1 MQFDLPKEKSSIIK
15 VIGVGGGGSNAVN
28 HMYKQGIKDVDF
40 IVCNTDR
47 QVLDAS
53 PVPMKIQLG
62 ATLTEGLGAGSL
74 PEMGRK
80 AALENEEEIRKSL
93 AKTKML
99 FITAG
104 MGGGTGTGAAPVIAK
119 IAKEMGIL
127 TVSICTL
134 PFSWEGKLRRKQ
146 AEDGLAELKKYS
158 DSVLVILNDKLR
170 EIYHNLKVTEA
181 FAHADNVLTSAAK
194 CIAELINVALR
205 INVDF
210 NDVRRVMETSGVAIM
225 GSAIATGEGRALK
238 AVTQA
243 LNSPLLNDND
253 IRGARYVLVSITC
266 GAGKDELTMDE
277 LAEITDYIQEA
288 AGQTAEM
295 IKGYGTDET
304 LGEKVSVTIIA
315 SGFDRRAAD
324 LGFETPQ
331 QPEMKMVH
339 LDEKP
344 VVSSQLSVAET
355 TNNGQLT
362 TDKKVEVSKMTE
374 PMLKSEVME
383 DKKEVL
389 SKESGVGSN
398 TNSPNSELRT
408 PNSEEICIELKKAEE
423 KPVAIK
429 HIEVKFEPV
438 VKKEEPKEENTE
450 YRIQNTES
458 KKEEVLVTEV
468 ISPIAETPPVVVEKE
483 VVEVLDKGNELN
495 TTTEINPSIAPH
507 LSSPPITTEQIGVA
521 EETEDEILPPPFL
534 VIKEGEQKSF
544 EFDLTEEPKEENTE
558 YRIQNI
564 ESKKEEAP
572 VASSSSSEQQRTTN
586 NGQRTTSVNMDVKRT
601 FIPSSGM
608 PAERTGISANGNTG
622 ESKVTK
628 IAEVTLHSQPPI
640 SDSEAKAKAQEK
652 IQKLRELSFKV
663 KTPGGLAEL
672 ENEPAY
678 RRKNVI
684 LSDTPHSSESEI
696 SRLTLGTENPSNG
709 ATNKTPSLRPDNS
722 FLHDKPD

>member
-53 PVPMKIQLG
+53 PVPLKIQLG
-62 ATLTEGLGAGSL
+62 ATLTEGLGAGAL

-80 AALENEEEIRKSL
+80 AALENEEELRKVL
-93 AKTKML
+93 TKTKML

-134 PFSWEGKLRRKQ
+134 PFAWEGKLRRKQ
-146 AEDGLAELKKYS
+146 AEDGLTELKKYS

-170 EIYHNLKVTEA
+170 EIYHNLKVSEA
-181 FAHADNVLTSAAK
+181 FAHADNVLSSAAK

-225 GSAIATGEGRALK
+225 GSAMASGEGRSLK

-266 GAGKDELTMDE
+266 GIGKDELSMDE
-277 LAEITDYIQEA
+277 LGEITEYIQEA

-304 LGEKVSVTIIA
+304 LGDKVSVTVIA
-315 SGFDRRAAD
+315 SGFDRKSAE
-324 LGFETPQ
+324 LGFEAA
-331 QPEMKMVH
+331 QPSQLKMVH
-339 LDEKP
+339 LEENTSPGPKMGNTNAPPQGFGVNGGQVEESVPYLKGDDQ
-344 VVSSQLSVAET
+344 VNSSLQNVELTPSVAEV
-355 TNNGQLT
+355 
-362 TDKKVEVSKMTE
+362 KKQ
-374 PMLKSEVME
+374 
-383 DKKEVL
+383 
-389 SKESGVGSN
+389 
-398 TNSPNSELRT
+398 
-408 PNSEEICIELKKAEE
+408 EILIELKKIEE
-423 KPVAIK
+423 KPVEK
-429 HIEVKFEPV
+429 KTIEVKLDPIVVEKAEEPV
-438 VKKEEPKEENTE
+438 VEIKIEPVAEVVEETQTPVIAEVQAEVKAERIEGTVPEPFLIVKETEEVSFTFDMTEQTSVPMAQTPEIPSPKKEEDT
-450 YRIQNTES
+450 I
-458 KKEEVLVTEV
+458 V
-468 ISPIAETPPVVVEKE
+468 IEAKVEAKIEAAAKPV
-483 VVEVLDKGNELN
+483 
-495 TTTEINPSIAPH
+495 
-507 LSSPPITTEQIGVA
+507 
-521 EETEDEILPPPFL
+521 
-534 VIKEGEQKSF
+534 
-544 EFDLTEEPKEENTE
+544 
-558 YRIQNI
+558 
-564 ESKKEEAP
+564 
-572 VASSSSSEQQRTTN
+572 
-586 NGQRTTSVNMDVKRT
+586 VNMDVKRGIT
-601 FIPSSGM
+601 SIMSNE
-608 PAERTGISANGNTG
+608 PAA

-628 IAEVTLHSQPPI
+628 IAEVTLSSQPPI
-640 SDSEAKAKAQEK
+640 SDGEARARAQEK

-678 RRKNVI
+678 KRKNYT
-684 LSDTPHSSESEI
+684 LNDTPHSSDSEI
-696 SRLTLGTENPSNG
+696 SRLTLGTENPTNG
-709 ATNKTPSLRPDNS
+709 AGNKTPSLRPDNS

>member
-1 MQFDLPKEKSSIIK
+1 MEFELPKEKSSIIK

-53 PVPMKIQLG
+53 PVPLKIQLG
-62 ATLTEGLGAGSL
+62 AALTEGLGAGAL

-80 AALENEEEIRKSL
+80 AALENEEELKKVL
-93 AKTKML
+93 GKTKML

-134 PFSWEGKLRRKQ
+134 PFAWEGKLRRKQ
-146 AEDGLAELKKYS
+146 AEDGLTELKKYS

-170 EIYHNLKVTEA
+170 EIYHNLKVSEA
-181 FAHADNVLTSAAK
+181 FAHADNVLSSAAK

-225 GSAIATGEGRALK
+225 GSAMASGEGRSLK

-266 GAGKDELTMDE
+266 GVGKDELSMDE
-277 LAEITDYIQEA
+277 LGEITEYIQEA

-304 LGEKVSVTIIA
+304 LGDKVSVTVIA
-315 SGFDRRAAD
+315 SGFDRKAAD
-324 LGFETPQ
+324 MGFETTR
-331 QPEMKMVH
+331 QPEVKMVH
-339 LDEKP
+339 LEEVKP
-344 VVSSQLSVAET
+344 VMEHIAPKAES
-355 TNNGQLT
+355 
-362 TDKKVEVSKMTE
+362 KVEVSKMTE
-374 PMLKSEVME
+374 PMLKTDVVADLPKNEVKAE
-383 DKKEVL
+383 VTSVAEVKKQ
-389 SKESGVGSN
+389 
-398 TNSPNSELRT
+398 
-408 PNSEEICIELKKAEE
+408 EILMELKTIEE
-423 KPVAIK
+423 KPVERKIIDIK
-429 HIEVKFEPV
+429 LDPIVLER
-438 VKKEEPKEENTE
+438 KEEPVAAVEAEPIASVEIPPVAETPVVEE
-450 YRIQNTES
+450 IQAMVV
-458 KKEEVLVTEV
+458 EEIIAPIVAETVVPVVEEAPAPL
-468 ISPIAETPPVVVEKE
+468 IAETPAPVVEEITAPVVAEVQPPVVDEKE
-483 VVEVLDKGNELN
+483 E
-495 TTTEINPSIAPH
+495 
-507 LSSPPITTEQIGVA
+507 
-521 EETEDEILPPPFL
+521 EILPEPFL
-534 VIKEGEQKSF
+534 IAKE
-544 EFDLTEEPKEENTE
+544 TEEVSFTFDMTE
-558 YRIQNI
+558 QTQQPVAQVS
-564 ESKKEEAP
+564 ETPVSKAEEAP
-572 VASSSSSEQQRTTN
+572 IKVEAKVEEKIETVAKP
-586 NGQRTTSVNMDVKRT
+586 SVNMDVKRNLAA
-601 FIPSSGM
+601 SMSNSE
-608 PAERTGISANGNTG
+608 PAA

-628 IAEVTLHSQPPI
+628 IAEVTLSSQPPI
-640 SDSEAKAKAQEK
+640 SDEDAKRRAQEK

-678 RRKNVI
+678 KRKNYT

-696 SRLTLGTENPSNG
+696 SRLTLGTENPTNG
-709 ATNKTPSLRPDNS
+709 AGNKTPSLRPDNS

>member
-1 MQFDLPKEKSSIIK
+1 MEFELPKEKSSIIK

-53 PVPMKIQLG
+53 PVPIKIQLG
-62 ATLTEGLGAGSL
+62 AALTEGLGAGAL
-74 PEMGRK
+74 PEMGKK
-80 AALENEEEIRKSL
+80 AALENEEELRKVL
-93 AKTKML
+93 TKTKML

-134 PFSWEGKLRRKQ
+134 PFAWEGKLRRKQ
-146 AEDGLAELKKYS
+146 AEDGLTELKKYS

-170 EIYHNLKVTEA
+170 EIYHNLKVSEA
-181 FAHADNVLTSAAK
+181 FAHADNVLSSAAK

-225 GSAIATGEGRALK
+225 GSAMASGEGRSLK

-266 GAGKDELTMDE
+266 GTGKDELSMDE
-277 LAEITDYIQEA
+277 LGEITEYIQEA

-304 LGEKVSVTIIA
+304 LGDKVSVTVIA
-315 SGFDRRAAD
+315 SGFDRKAAPE
-324 LGFETPQ
+324 LGFENA
-331 QPEMKMVH
+331 QPEVKMVH
-339 LDEKP
+339 LEDVAPALKGEKDKTP
-344 VVSSQLSVAET
+344 LQGSGVSG
-355 TNNGQLT
+355 GQ
-362 TDKKVEVSKMTE
+362 VEISKMTE
-374 PMLKSEVME
+374 PMLKSEVIA
-383 DKKEVL
+383 DK
-389 SKESGVGSN
+389 
-398 TNSPNSELRT
+398 TELKSFPTLT
-408 PNSEEICIELKKAEE
+408 PTTAELIREEILVELKKIEE
-423 KPVAIK
+423 KPIEKRV
-429 HIEVKFEPV
+429 IEVKLDPIVLE
-438 VKKEEPKEENTE
+438 KKEEPVVEVAPIVDVTPVVEETSIVEEIQAVVVEEITAPIVMEAVVVPDIPADSGTPRTTSPPSGETE
-450 YRIQNTES
+450 GAETLPEPFLIVQE
-458 KKEEVLVTEV
+458 KEEVSFTFDMTEQT
-468 ISPIAETPPVVVEKE
+468 AQPVVQ
-483 VVEVLDKGNELN
+483 
-495 TTTEINPSIAPH
+495 TEAPA
-507 LSSPPITTEQIGVA
+507 P
-521 EETEDEILPPPFL
+521 
-534 VIKEGEQKSF
+534 
-544 EFDLTEEPKEENTE
+544 
-558 YRIQNI
+558 
-564 ESKKEEAP
+564 KKEEAP
-572 VASSSSSEQQRTTN
+572 IVVEAKTEEKVEAIAKPVT
-586 NGQRTTSVNMDVKRT
+586 NMDVKRGLV
-601 FIPSSGM
+601 SSASSDPG
-608 PAERTGISANGNTG
+608 A

-628 IAEVTLHSQPPI
+628 IAEINLVSTPPI
-640 SDSEAKAKAQEK
+640 SDDEAKRKAQEK

-678 RRKNVI
+678 KRKNYT
-684 LSDTPHSSESEI
+684 LNDPPHSSESEI
-696 SRLTLGTENPSNG
+696 SRLTLGTENPTNG
-709 ATNKTPSLRPDNS
+709 AGNKTPSLRPDNS

>member
-1 MQFDLPKEKSSIIK
+1 TIMQFDLPKEKTSIIK

-28 HMYKQGIKDVDF
+28 HMFKQGIKDVDF

-53 PVPMKIQLG
+53 PVPLKIQLG
-62 ATLTEGLGAGSL
+62 AALTEGLGAGSL

-80 AALENEEEIRKSL
+80 AALENEEEIKKAL

-134 PFSWEGKLRRKQ
+134 PFSWEGKLRRRQ
-146 AEDGLAELKKYS
+146 AEEGLAELKKYS

-170 EIYHNLKVTEA
+170 EIYHNLKVSEA
-181 FAHADNVLTSAAK
+181 FAHADNVLSSAAK

-225 GSAIATGEGRALK
+225 GSAMATGEGRALK

-304 LGEKVSVTIIA
+304 LGDKVSVTIIA
-315 SGFDRRAAD
+315 SGFERRATD

-331 QPEMKMVH
+331 QEVKMVH
-339 LDEKP
+339 LEEEKP
-344 VVSSQLSVAET
+344 VVEKGEAKIET
-355 TNNGQLT
+355 
-362 TDKKVEVSKMTE
+362 KVEVSKMTE
-374 PMLKSEVME
+374 PMLKTDVLE
-383 DKKEVL
+383 DKKEPVVK
-389 SKESGVGSN
+389 KEIPS
-398 TNSPNSELRT
+398 LA
-408 PNSEEICIELKKAEE
+408 EIKKIIELKKAEQ
-423 KPVAIK
+423 KPVEKK
-429 HIEVKFEPV
+429 HIEVRLDPV
-438 VKKEEPKEENTE
+438 VVDKKEEP
-450 YRIQNTES
+450 R
-458 KKEEVLVTEV
+458 VEV
-468 ISPIAETPPVVVEKE
+468 IAEPIAEIKVEPIAEEEPPVVEALVI
-483 VVEVLDKGNELN
+483 
-495 TTTEINPSIAPH
+495 TEIPEIIEATIENK
-507 LSSPPITTEQIGVA
+507 V
-521 EETEDEILPPPFL
+521 EETEEEPLTEPFL
-534 VIKEGEQKSF
+534 LVKEQEQVSF
-544 EFDLTEEPKEENTE
+544 EFDMTELPKTIPVAE
-558 YRIQNI
+558 NI
-564 ESKKEEAP
+564 ETPVAKKEEASVMESKVEP
-572 VASSSSSEQQRTTN
+572 VAEAVKPT
-586 NGQRTTSVNMDVKRT
+586 VNMDVKR
-601 FIPSSGM
+601 GM
-608 PAERTGISANGNTG
+608 VTSMTNEPAA

-628 IAEVTLHSQPPI
+628 IAEVTLNSQPPI
-640 SDSEAKAKAQEK
+640 SDSEARAKAQEK

-678 RRKNVI
+678 KRKNVM

-696 SRLTLGTENPSNG
+696 SRLTLGTENPTNG

>member
-53 PVPMKIQLG
+53 PVPLKIQLG
-62 ATLTEGLGAGSL
+62 AALTEGLGAGSL

-80 AALENEEEIRKSL
+80 AALENEEEIKKAL

-119 IAKEMGIL
+119 IAQEMGIL

-134 PFSWEGKLRRKQ
+134 PFTWEGKLRRKQ

-225 GSAIATGEGRALK
+225 GSAMASGEGRALK
-238 AVTQA
+238 SVTQA

-266 GAGKDELTMDE
+266 GVGKDELTMDE
-277 LAEITDYIQEA
+277 LGEITEYIQEA

-304 LGEKVSVTIIA
+304 LGDKVSVTIIA
-315 SGFDRRAAD
+315 SGFVRKAPE

-331 QPEMKMVH
+331 QPEIKMVH
-339 LDEKP
+339 LEENKVEIKEEP
-344 VVSSQLSVAET
+344 
-355 TNNGQLT
+355 
-362 TDKKVEVSKMTE
+362 KVEVSKMTE
-374 PMLKSEVME
+374 PMLKTEVVA
-383 DKKEVL
+383 DKKE
-389 SKESGVGSN
+389 
-398 TNSPNSELRT
+398 T
-408 PNSEEICIELKKAEE
+408 PSVAEIKKQEILIELKKIEE
-423 KPVAIK
+423 KPVEVK
-429 HIEVKFEPV
+429 HIEVKLDPV
-438 VKKEEPKEENTE
+438 VA
-450 YRIQNTES
+450 
-458 KKEEVLVTEV
+458 EV
-468 ISPIAETPPVVVEKE
+468 IPPVVETPPVVVENK
-483 VVEVLDKGNELN
+483 V
-495 TTTEINPSIAPH
+495 
-507 LSSPPITTEQIGVA
+507 
-521 EETEDEILPPPFL
+521 EETEDEIFTPPFL
-534 VIKEGEQKSF
+534 VVKEEEQKSF
-544 EFDLTEEPKEENTE
+544 EFDLTEVPSTEVKVEEQPIAE
-558 YRIQNI
+558 IKVEEKI
-564 ESKKEEAP
+564 EISA
-572 VASSSSSEQQRTTN
+572 
-586 NGQRTTSVNMDVKRT
+586 VNMDVKRA
-601 FIPSSGM
+601 FIPSSS
-608 PAERTGISANGNTG
+608 ISANDNHSG

-628 IAEVTLHSQPPI
+628 IAEITLNSQPPV
-640 SDSEAKAKAQEK
+640 SDAEAKQRAQEK

-678 RRKNVI
+678 KRKNYT
-684 LSDTPHSSESEI
+684 LTDTPLSSESEI
-696 SRLTLGTENPSNG
+696 SRLTLATE
-709 ATNKTPSLRPDNS
+709 NKTPSLRPDNS

>member
-53 PVPMKIQLG
+53 PVPLKIQLG
-62 ATLTEGLGAGSL
+62 AALTEGLGAGSL

-80 AALENEEEIRKSL
+80 AALENEEEIKKAL

-119 IAKEMGIL
+119 IAQEMGIL

-134 PFSWEGKLRRKQ
+134 PFTWEGKLRRKQ

-225 GSAIATGEGRALK
+225 GSAVATGEGRALK

-266 GAGKDELTMDE
+266 GVGKDELTMDE

-304 LGEKVSVTIIA
+304 LGDKVSVTIIA
-315 SGFDRRAAD
+315 SGFVRKAAE

-339 LDEKP
+339 LEENKVEIKEEP
-344 VVSSQLSVAET
+344 
-355 TNNGQLT
+355 
-362 TDKKVEVSKMTE
+362 KVEVSKMTQ
-374 PMLKSEVME
+374 PMLKTEVVA
-383 DKKEVL
+383 DKKETQSL
-389 SKESGVGSN
+389 AEIKK
-398 TNSPNSELRT
+398 
-408 PNSEEICIELKKAEE
+408 EEILIELKKVEE
-423 KPVAIK
+423 KPVEIK
-429 HIEVKFEPV
+429 HIEVKFDPV
-438 VKKEEPKEENTE
+438 
-450 YRIQNTES
+450 IA
-458 KKEEVLVTEV
+458 EV
-468 ISPIAETPPVVVEKE
+468 IPPVIETPPPIAIGVVENK
-483 VVEVLDKGNELN
+483 V
-495 TTTEINPSIAPH
+495 
-507 LSSPPITTEQIGVA
+507 
-521 EETEDEILPPPFL
+521 EETEDEIFSPPFL
-534 VIKEGEQKSF
+534 IVKEEEQKSF
-544 EFDLTEEPKEENTE
+544 EFDLTEVPKIEGSITNVEEVKAEIKEE
-558 YRIQNI
+558 
-564 ESKKEEAP
+564 SKVEIPA
-572 VASSSSSEQQRTTN
+572 
-586 NGQRTTSVNMDVKRT
+586 VNMDVKRA
-601 FIPSSGM
+601 FISSSG
-608 PAERTGISANGNTG
+608 ISSNDNHSG

-628 IAEVTLHSQPPI
+628 IAEITLNSQPPV
-640 SDSEAKAKAQEK
+640 SDAEAKQRAQEK

-678 RRKNVI
+678 KRKNVM
-684 LSDTPHSSESEI
+684 LSDTPLSSESEI
-696 SRLTLGTENPSNG
+696 SRLTLGTE
-709 ATNKTPSLRPDNS
+709 NKTPSLRPDNS

>member
-28 HMYKQGIKDVDF
+28 HMFKQGIKDVDF

-53 PVPMKIQLG
+53 PVPLKIQLG
-62 ATLTEGLGAGSL
+62 AALTEGLGAGSL

-80 AALENEEEIRKSL
+80 AAIENMEELKKAL

-104 MGGGTGTGAAPVIAK
+104 MGGGTGTGAAPVIAQL
-119 IAKEMGIL
+119 AREMGIL

-146 AEDGLAELKKYS
+146 AEDGLAELKKHS

-170 EIYHNLKVTEA
+170 EIYHNLKVSEA
-181 FAHADNVLTSAAK
+181 SAHADNVLSSAAK

-225 GSAIATGEGRALK
+225 GSAMASGEGRSLK

-266 GAGKDELTMDE
+266 GTGKDELTMDE
-277 LAEITDYIQEA
+277 LGEITEYIQEA

-304 LGEKVSVTIIA
+304 LGDKVSVTIIA
-315 SGFDRRAAD
+315 SGFDRKASE
-324 LGFETPQ
+324 LGFETALQ
-331 QPEMKMVH
+331 QEMKMVH
-339 LDEKP
+339 LEESKS
-344 VVSSQLSVAET
+344 VVVEQKTE
-355 TNNGQLT
+355 
-362 TDKKVEVSKMTE
+362 KKVEISKMTE
-374 PMLKSEVME
+374 PMLKTEVVADKVQLE
-383 DKKEVL
+383 VKKEMPSVAEI
-389 SKESGVGSN
+389 KK
-398 TNSPNSELRT
+398 
-408 PNSEEICIELKKAEE
+408 EEILIELKKVEE
-423 KPVAIK
+423 KPVEKK
-429 HIEVKFEPV
+429 HIEVRLDPVLAEVKAEPKVEPV
-438 VKKEEPKEENTE
+438 AEVKVEPVA
-450 YRIQNTES
+450 
-458 KKEEVLVTEV
+458 EVKIE
-468 ISPIAETPPVVVEKE
+468 PIAEIQVPVVDVTP
-483 VVEVLDKGNELN
+483 VVI
-495 TTTEINPSIAPH
+495 TENK
-507 LSSPPITTEQIGVA
+507 V
-521 EETEDEILPPPFL
+521 EETEEEPLPEPFL
-534 VIKEGEQKSF
+534 IVKEQEQVSF
-544 EFDLTEEPKEENTE
+544 EFDMTAPIVDSIGKESLRTELPKNTFKESNSEKVEPKKEETPVA
-558 YRIQNI
+558 Q
-564 ESKKEEAP
+564 KEEAP
-572 VASSSSSEQQRTTN
+572 VMETKVEQKAEAVKPA
-586 NGQRTTSVNMDVKRT
+586 VNMDVKRGLVANSMT
-601 FIPSSGM
+601 NEP
-608 PAERTGISANGNTG
+608 PA

-628 IAEVTLHSQPPI
+628 IAEVTLNSQPPI
-640 SDSEAKAKAQEK
+640 SDSEARAKAQEK

-678 RRKNVI
+678 KRKNYT

-696 SRLTLGTENPSNG
+696 SRLTLGTENPTNG
-709 ATNKTPSLRPDNS
+709 AGNKTPSLRPDNS

>member
-28 HMYKQGIKDVDF
+28 HMFKQGIKDVDF

-53 PVPMKIQLG
+53 PVPLKIQLG
-62 ATLTEGLGAGSL
+62 AALTEGLGAGSL

-80 AALENEEEIRKSL
+80 AALENEDELRTAL

-104 MGGGTGTGAAPVIAK
+104 MGGGTGTGAAPVIAQ
-119 IAKEMGIL
+119 IAREMGIL

-134 PFSWEGKLRRKQ
+134 PFSWEGKLRRRQ
-146 AEDGLAELKKYS
+146 AEDGLAELKKHS

-170 EIYHNLKVTEA
+170 EIYHNLKVSEA
-181 FAHADNVLTSAAK
+181 FAHADNVLSSAAK

-225 GSAIATGEGRALK
+225 GSAMASGEGRSLK

-266 GAGKDELTMDE
+266 GIGKDELTMDE
-277 LAEITDYIQEA
+277 LGEITEYIQEA

-304 LGEKVSVTIIA
+304 LGDKVSVTIIA
-315 SGFDRRAAD
+315 SGFDRKAPE
-324 LGFETPQ
+324 LGFETSVQ
-331 QPEMKMVH
+331 QEMKMVH
-339 LDEKP
+339 LDEVKTNVTSS
-344 VVSSQLSVAET
+344 VVEKEA
-355 TNNGQLT
+355 
-362 TDKKVEVSKMTE
+362 KVEVSKMTE
-374 PMLKSEVME
+374 PMLKTEVITDKLQSEVKHE
-383 DKKEVL
+383 SLSVSGIKKQETV
-389 SKESGVGSN
+389 V
-398 TNSPNSELRT
+398 
-408 PNSEEICIELKKAEE
+408 ELKKVEK
-423 KPVAIK
+423 KPVERK
-429 HIEVKFEPV
+429 HIEVRLDPVVAEVKAEPKVEPV
-438 VKKEEPKEENTE
+438 AEVK
-450 YRIQNTES
+450 
-458 KKEEVLVTEV
+458 
-468 ISPIAETPPVVVEKE
+468 IAEPVAEVKVEPVQPVAEIPTPIVEGALVVAEIVPSVVITENKIEE
-483 VVEVLDKGNELN
+483 VVEE
-495 TTTEINPSIAPH
+495 P
-507 LSSPPITTEQIGVA
+507 
-521 EETEDEILPPPFL
+521 LPEPFL
-534 VIKEGEQKSF
+534 ISKEQEQVSF
-544 EFDLTEEPKEENTE
+544 EFDMTAELPKTTQLEEK
-558 YRIQNI
+558 I
-564 ESKKEEAP
+564 ETPVAHKEEAP
-572 VASSSSSEQQRTTN
+572 VMETKVEQKVEAVKPV
-586 NGQRTTSVNMDVKRT
+586 VNMDVKRGLVNASMT
-601 FIPSSGM
+601 NE
-608 PAERTGISANGNTG
+608 PAA

-628 IAEVTLHSQPPI
+628 IADVTLNSQPPI
-640 SDSEAKAKAQEK
+640 TDSEARAKAQEK

-678 RRKNVI
+678 KRKNVM
-684 LSDTPHSSESEI
+684 LNDTPHSSESEI
-696 SRLTLGTENPSNG
+696 SRLTLGAENPTNG

>member
-1 MQFDLPKEKSSIIK
+1 MEFELPKEKSSIIK

-53 PVPMKIQLG
+53 PVPLKIQLG
-62 ATLTEGLGAGSL
+62 AHLTEGLGAGAL

-80 AALENEEEIRKSL
+80 AALENEEELRKVL

-134 PFSWEGKLRRKQ
+134 PFAWEGKLRRKQ
-146 AEDGLAELKKYS
+146 AEDGLTELKKYS

-170 EIYHNLKVTEA
+170 EIYHNLKVSEA
-181 FAHADNVLTSAAK
+181 FAHADNVLSSAAK

-225 GSAIATGEGRALK
+225 GSAMASGEGRSLK

-266 GAGKDELTMDE
+266 GTGKDELSMDE
-277 LAEITDYIQEA
+277 LGEITEYIQEA

-304 LGEKVSVTIIA
+304 LGDKVSVTVIA
-315 SGFDRRAAD
+315 SGFDRKAGE
-324 LGFETPQ
+324 LGFETPSQ
-331 QPEMKMVH
+331 EVKMVH
-339 LDEKP
+339 LEEQVAPTLKGEDKAN
-344 VVSSQLSVAET
+344 SSLQSG
-355 TNNGQLT
+355 GQ
-362 TDKKVEVSKMTE
+362 VEISKMTE
-374 PMLKSEVME
+374 PMLKTDVVADIKKNEF
-383 DKKEVL
+383 KKE
-389 SKESGVGSN
+389 
-398 TNSPNSELRT
+398 T
-408 PNSEEICIELKKAEE
+408 PSVAEVKKQEILIELKKVEE
-423 KPVAIK
+423 KPVEKK
-429 HIEVKFEPV
+429 HIEVKLDPIV
-438 VKKEEPKEENTE
+438 VEKKEEPMA
-450 YRIQNTES
+450 
-458 KKEEVLVTEV
+458 EV
-468 ISPIAETPPVVVEKE
+468 IAEPIAEVVVVPVAEVQPPVVEVTP
-483 VVEVLDKGNELN
+483 VVEEIQIPVIAEIIPPVVI
-495 TTTEINPSIAPH
+495 TENK
-507 LSSPPITTEQIGVA
+507 A
-521 EETEDEILPPPFL
+521 EE
-534 VIKEGEQKSF
+534 KEGEMFPEPFLIAK
-544 EFDLTEEPKEENTE
+544 ETEEVSFTFDMTE
-558 YRIQNI
+558 QTAVPVAKTETPPIAI
-564 ESKKEEAP
+564 GAKKEEAP
-572 VASSSSSEQQRTTN
+572 IQVEAKVEAKAEVAKPAVHPVGQMSS
-586 NGQRTTSVNMDVKRT
+586 GVNMDVKRGFVT
-601 FIPSSGM
+601 SM
-608 PAERTGISANGNTG
+608 TNEPAA

-628 IAEVTLHSQPPI
+628 IAEVTLSSQPPI
-640 SDSEAKAKAQEK
+640 SDSEARAKAQEK

-678 RRKNVI
+678 KRKNYT
-684 LSDTPHSSESEI
+684 LNDTPHSSDSEI
-696 SRLTLGTENPSNG
+696 SRLTLGTENPTNG
-709 ATNKTPSLRPDNS
+709 AGNKTPSLRPDNS

>member
-47 QVLDAS
+47 QVLDSS
-53 PVPMKIQLG
+53 PVPLKIQLG
-62 ATLTEGLGAGSL
+62 AALTEGLGAGSL
-74 PEMGRK
+74 PEMGMK
-80 AALENEEEIRKSL
+80 AALENEQELRNAL

-119 IAKEMGIL
+119 IAREMGIL

-134 PFSWEGKLRRKQ
+134 PFSWEGKLRKKQ
-146 AEDGLAELKKYS
+146 AEEGLAELKKYS
-158 DSVLVILNDKLR
+158 DSVLVILNDKIR
-170 EIYHNLKVTEA
+170 EIYHNLKVGEA

-194 CIAELINVALR
+194 CIAELINVALT

-210 NDVRRVMETSGVAIM
+210 NDVRRVMENSGVAIM
-225 GSAIATGEGRALK
+225 GSAMANGEGRALK

-277 LAEITDYIQEA
+277 LAEITDYVQEA

-295 IKGYGTDET
+295 IKGYGTNDT

-315 SGFDRRAAD
+315 SGFERKNTD
-324 LGFETPQ
+324 LGLTPQ
-331 QPEMKMVH
+331 QPEVKMIH
-339 LDEKP
+339 LNEVKP
-344 VVSSQLSVAET
+344 VLEKKEET
-355 TNNGQLT
+355 
-362 TDKKVEVSKMTE
+362 KVEVSKMTE
-374 PMLKSEVME
+374 PMLKSEVIE
-383 DKKEVL
+383 DKKEEPV
-389 SKESGVGSN
+389 SKKEVAQ
-398 TNSPNSELRT
+398 TLAEVKK
-408 PNSEEICIELKKAEE
+408 EEILIELKKVEE
-423 KPVAIK
+423 KPVELK
-429 HIEVKFEPV
+429 RIEVKFEPV
-438 VKKEEPKEENTE
+438 VSEV
-450 YRIQNTES
+450 
-458 KKEEVLVTEV
+458 KEEVPQ
-468 ISPIAETPPVVVEKE
+468 IIAETTPPVVETEE
-483 VVEVLDKGNELN
+483 VPVVSSQLPVDETTNNEQLTCDK
-495 TTTEINPSIAPH
+495 II
-507 LSSPPITTEQIGVA
+507 A
-521 EETEDEILPPPFL
+521 EEKIEEEPFVVPFL
-534 VIKEGEQKSF
+534 LVKENEQKSI
-544 EFDLTEEPKEENTE
+544 EFDLTEEKPVVSGQLPVAETTNNEQLPTD
-558 YRIQNI
+558 
-564 ESKKEEAP
+564 KKEEP
-572 VASSSSSEQQRTTN
+572 KVEVPP
-586 NGQRTTSVNMDVKRT
+586 VNMDVKRS
-601 FIPSSGM
+601 FISLPGM
-608 PAERTGISANGNTG
+608 SDNDTNSG

-628 IAEVTLHSQPPI
+628 IGDVHLNSVPPI
-640 SDSEAKAKAQEK
+640 SDAEAKQKAQEK

-678 RRKNVI
+678 KRKNVV
-684 LSDTPHSSESEI
+684 LNDTPHSSESEI

>member
-53 PVPMKIQLG
+53 PVPLKIQLG
-62 ATLTEGLGAGSL
+62 ATLTEGLGAGAL
-74 PEMGRK
+74 PEMGKK
-80 AALENEEEIRKSL
+80 AALENEEELKKVLS
-93 AKTKML
+93 KTKML

-134 PFSWEGKLRRKQ
+134 PFAWEGKLRRKQ
-146 AEDGLAELKKYS
+146 AEDGLTELKKYS

-170 EIYHNLKVTEA
+170 EIYHNLKVSEA
-181 FAHADNVLTSAAK
+181 FAHADNVLSSAAK

-225 GSAIATGEGRALK
+225 GSAVASGEGRSLK

-266 GAGKDELTMDE
+266 GTGKDELSMDE
-277 LAEITDYIQEA
+277 LGEITEYIQEA

-304 LGEKVSVTIIA
+304 LGEKVSVTVIA
-315 SGFDRRAAD
+315 SGFDRKASE
-324 LGFETPQ
+324 LGFEITQ
-331 QPEMKMVH
+331 QPEVKMVH
-339 LDEKP
+339 LEEVKP
-344 VVSSQLSVAET
+344 VVVAEKAAEKVEERKAEVIPQPEPIMLKSELLARKEAELKKEEVVAPKAEVVTKKEEAAPVMEIKKQEKKAEPIRIDVKLDPVVVAEVKPEPVAEIKAEPIAEIKVPSVEAVPAVVQMTIPIVEDIKAPVVAEVKPPIAEEEILVVAET
-355 TNNGQLT
+355 TIMPVE
-362 TDKKVEVSKMTE
+362 DKVIPPAADTLIQTGIAKEEAEDEILPEPFLIVKEKEEVSFTFDMTE
-374 PMLKSEVME
+374 KISAA
-383 DKKEVL
+383 
-389 SKESGVGSN
+389 ESQ
-398 TNSPNSELRT
+398 NSET
-408 PNSEEICIELKKAEE
+408 
-423 KPVAIK
+423 
-429 HIEVKFEPV
+429 PV
-438 VKKEEPKEENTE
+438 VKKEEAPT
-450 YRIQNTES
+450 
-458 KKEEVLVTEV
+458 
-468 ISPIAETPPVVVEKE
+468 VVQAKV
-483 VVEVLDKGNELN
+483 
-495 TTTEINPSIAPH
+495 
-507 LSSPPITTEQIGVA
+507 
-521 EETEDEILPPPFL
+521 
-534 VIKEGEQKSF
+534 EQKA
-544 EFDLTEEPKEENTE
+544 
-558 YRIQNI
+558 
-564 ESKKEEAP
+564 EA
-572 VASSSSSEQQRTTN
+572 A
-586 NGQRTTSVNMDVKRT
+586 VNMDVKRT
-601 FIPSSGM
+601 L
-608 PAERTGISANGNTG
+608 SANSQLAGSEPPASG
-622 ESKVTK
+622 SQESKVTK
-628 IAEVTLHSQPPI
+628 IAEVTLSSQPPI
-640 SDSEAKAKAQEK
+640 SDSEARAKAQEK

-678 RRKNVI
+678 KRKNYT
-684 LSDTPHSSESEI
+684 LSDTPHSSDSEI
-696 SRLTLGTENPSNG
+696 SRLTLGTENPANG

>member
-28 HMYKQGIKDVDF
+28 HMFKQGIKDVDF

-53 PVPMKIQLG
+53 PVPLKIQLG
-62 ATLTEGLGAGSL
+62 AALTEGLGAGSL

-80 AALENEEEIRKSL
+80 AALENEEELRTAL

-119 IAKEMGIL
+119 IAREMGIL

-134 PFSWEGKLRRKQ
+134 PFSWEGKLRKKQ
-146 AEDGLAELKKYS
+146 AEEGLAELKRHS
-158 DSVLVILNDKLR
+158 DSVLVILNDKIR
-170 EIYHNLKVTEA
+170 EIYHNLKVGEA

-194 CIAELINVALR
+194 CIAELINVALT

-210 NDVRRVMETSGVAIM
+210 NDVRRVMENSGVAIM
-225 GSAIATGEGRALK
+225 GSAMAAGEGRSLK

-266 GAGKDELTMDE
+266 GTGKDELTMDE
-277 LAEITDYIQEA
+277 LAEITDYVQEA

-295 IKGYGTDET
+295 IKGYGTNDT

-315 SGFDRRAAD
+315 SGFARNASD
-324 LGFETPQ
+324 LGFEAPQ
-331 QPEMKMVH
+331 QQEITMVH
-339 LDEKP
+339 LDETKT
-344 VVSSQLSVAET
+344 VVKEVEPKIMET
-355 TNNGQLT
+355 
-362 TDKKVEVSKMTE
+362 KVEVSKMTE
-374 PMLKSEVME
+374 PMLKSDVIA
-383 DKKEVL
+383 DKVIANVKKE
-389 SKESGVGSN
+389 
-398 TNSPNSELRT
+398 T
-408 PNSEEICIELKKAEE
+408 PSVAEVKKEEILIELKKVEE
-423 KPVAIK
+423 KPIEKKV
-429 HIEVKFEPV
+429 IEVKLEPV
-438 VKKEEPKEENTE
+438 VTMVKEEPKVE
-450 YRIQNTES
+450 
-458 KKEEVLVTEV
+458 
-468 ISPIAETPPVVVEKE
+468 PIAEVKSEPIAEIKVEPVVMVTPVEEVKVEPIAEVKAEPVAEIIPPVVITENKVEE
-483 VVEVLDKGNELN
+483 V
-495 TTTEINPSIAPH
+495 
-507 LSSPPITTEQIGVA
+507 
-521 EETEDEILPPPFL
+521 EEEKLPEPFL
-534 VIKEGEQKSF
+534 LVKEEEQVSF
-544 EFDLTEEPKEENTE
+544 EFDMTAELPKNTFKEPVVQKVEPKIEEVPVA
-558 YRIQNI
+558 
-564 ESKKEEAP
+564 KKEEAP
-572 VASSSSSEQQRTTN
+572 VMETKVETVAE
-586 NGQRTTSVNMDVKRT
+586 VVKPAINMDVKRGLMNASM
-601 FIPSSGM
+601 SSE
-608 PAERTGISANGNTG
+608 PAA

-628 IAEVTLHSQPPI
+628 IAEVNLNSQPPI
-640 SDSEAKAKAQEK
+640 TDSEARARAQEK

-678 RRKNVI
+678 KRKNVV
-684 LSDTPHSSESEI
+684 LNDTPHSSESEI
-696 SRLTLGTENPSNG
+696 SRLTLGTENPTNG

>member
-53 PVPMKIQLG
+53 PVPLKIQLG
-62 ATLTEGLGAGSL
+62 AALTEGLGAGSL
-74 PEMGRK
+74 PEMGKR
-80 AALENEEEIRKSL
+80 AALENEEEIKKAL

-119 IAKEMGIL
+119 IAQEMGIL

-134 PFSWEGKLRRKQ
+134 PFTWEGKLRRKQ
-146 AEDGLAELKKYS
+146 AEEGLAELKKYS

-225 GSAIATGEGRALK
+225 GSAMATGEGRALK

-266 GAGKDELTMDE
+266 GVGKDELTMDE

-304 LGEKVSVTIIA
+304 LGDKVSVTIIA
-315 SGFDRRAAD
+315 SGFVRKAPE

-331 QPEMKMVH
+331 QPEMKMIH
-339 LDEKP
+339 LEEKP
-344 VVSSQLSVAET
+344 AVEKKTEQ
-355 TNNGQLT
+355 
-362 TDKKVEVSKMTE
+362 KVEVSKMTE
-374 PMLKSEVME
+374 PMLKTEVVE
-383 DKKEVL
+383 DKKEAEAK
-389 SKESGVGSN
+389 KE
-398 TNSPNSELRT
+398 T
-408 PNSEEICIELKKAEE
+408 PSLAEIKKEEILIELKKVEE
-423 KPVAIK
+423 KPVEIK
-429 HIEVKFEPV
+429 HIDIEVKLDPV
-438 VKKEEPKEENTE
+438 AAEDIPP
-450 YRIQNTES
+450 
-458 KKEEVLVTEV
+458 VTEV
-468 ISPIAETPPVVVEKE
+468 PP
-483 VVEVLDKGNELN
+483 
-495 TTTEINPSIAPH
+495 
-507 LSSPPITTEQIGVA
+507 VA
-521 EETEDEILPPPFL
+521 EENKSEEADDDVLVPPFL
-534 VIKEGEQKSF
+534 VVKEDEQKSF
-544 EFDLTEEPKEENTE
+544 EFDLTDVSNTEAKVEEVKSEIKEDPKEE
-558 YRIQNI
+558 I
-564 ESKKEEAP
+564 P
-572 VASSSSSEQQRTTN
+572 
-586 NGQRTTSVNMDVKRT
+586 SVNMDVKRT
-601 FIPSSGM
+601 FINSSG
-608 PAERTGISANGNTG
+608 PLSNDNHSG

-628 IAEVTLHSQPPI
+628 IAEITLNSQPPV
-640 SDSEAKAKAQEK
+640 SDAEAKQKAQEK

-678 RRKNVI
+678 KRKNYT
-684 LSDTPHSSESEI
+684 LSDTPLSSESEI
-696 SRLTLGTENPSNG
+696 SRLTLGTDNSKEGTS
-709 ATNKTPSLRPDNS
+709 KTPSLRPDNS

>member
-62 ATLTEGLGAGSL
+62 ATLTEGLGAGAL

-80 AALENEEEIRKSL
+80 AALENEEELRKVL

-134 PFSWEGKLRRKQ
+134 PFAWEGKLRRKQ
-146 AEDGLAELKKYS
+146 AEDGLTELKKYS

-170 EIYHNLKVTEA
+170 EIYHNLKVSEA
-181 FAHADNVLTSAAK
+181 FAHADNVLSSAAK

-225 GSAIATGEGRALK
+225 GSAVASGEGRSLK

-266 GAGKDELTMDE
+266 GTGKDELSMDE
-277 LAEITDYIQEA
+277 LGEITEYIQEA

-304 LGEKVSVTIIA
+304 LGEKVSVTVIA
-315 SGFDRRAAD
+315 SGFDRKASE
-324 LGFETPQ
+324 LGFEITQ
-331 QPEMKMVH
+331 QPEVKMVH
-339 LDEKP
+339 LEETKP
-344 VVSSQLSVAET
+344 VVVAEKKIEKVEEKKAEVVAEPEPIMLKSEILAKKETELKKEEVSIPKVEVVEKKAEPVMEIKQVEKKPEPIRIDVKLDPVVVAEVKPEPLAEVKVEPIAEVKAPVVEVAPVVVQAAAPVVEEIKAPVIAEVKPVISEVKPPIQEEQVVVVAET
-355 TNNGQLT
+355 TKMPVEEMKTPVIAET
-362 TDKKVEVSKMTE
+362 TQPVNVVKEETE
-374 PMLKSEVME
+374 E
-383 DKKEVL
+383 EVL
-389 SKESGVGSN
+389 PEPFLIVKE
-398 TNSPNSELRT
+398 
-408 PNSEEICIELKKAEE
+408 
-423 KPVAIK
+423 
-429 HIEVKFEPV
+429 
-438 VKKEEPKEENTE
+438 
-450 YRIQNTES
+450 
-458 KKEEVLVTEV
+458 KEEVSFTFDMTEK
-468 ISPIAETPPVVVEKE
+468 ITTPAAQTNEVPVV
-483 VVEVLDKGNELN
+483 
-495 TTTEINPSIAPH
+495 
-507 LSSPPITTEQIGVA
+507 
-521 EETEDEILPPPFL
+521 
-534 VIKEGEQKSF
+534 
-544 EFDLTEEPKEENTE
+544 
-558 YRIQNI
+558 
-564 ESKKEEAP
+564 KEEAP
-572 VASSSSSEQQRTTN
+572 VVVQAKVEQKVEA
-586 NGQRTTSVNMDVKRT
+586 SVNIDVKRT
-601 FIPSSGM
+601 
-608 PAERTGISANGNTG
+608 ISANSPSSNPNS
-622 ESKVTK
+622 EPSKVTK
-628 IAEVTLHSQPPI
+628 IAEVTLNSQPPI
-640 SDSEAKAKAQEK
+640 SDSEARAKAQEK

-678 RRKNVI
+678 KRKNYT
-684 LSDTPHSSESEI
+684 LNDTPHSSESEI
-696 SRLTLGTENPSNG
+696 SRLTLGTENPANG
-709 ATNKTPSLRPDNS
+709 AGNKTPSLRPDNS